1 MFSAMAHVLV
11 LWGAAA
17 AAVAGMEFRYH
28 SLEEVN
34 SYVHHVASEHASLVT
49 LQYLG
54 NTVKGRRIWQLII
67 SNRAKEDGFVP
78 NLHLI
83 ANIYGNDLI
92 TREVVMHLIEYI
104 VAHEQSD
111 PDVHWILNN
120 ARLHVVPSVNIDGS
134 DASVPGDCSSMTGG
148 ENTNGVSIN
157 RNFPGAFERVSPINR
172 PPVEP
177 ETAALMRLLRAYPA
191 VITVL
196 VFGGLRGV
204 LYPYDDLPGIDMPWV
219 RTGSTAPDEDVFSD
233 LSRHAVSLFAFNG
246 TTACEG
252 KPPVGPNNEGFS
264 NGATFSR
271 ISGSL
276 ADYAYAYEGSLPLSV
291 YIGCCKYDES
301 RSLRGHFEHSKA
313 PLLRLLRLADRGV
326 RGTVTNRRGEPVA
339 GALLAIS
346 NRTVGFRTN
355 QFGEFWRM
363 LLPGFYMLLV
373 SADGYLPAAVDFHV
387 NSGHVTTLEVK
398 LYTGYKYEG

>member
-1 MFSAMAHVLV
+1 MFSSMAHVLV

-54 NTVKGRRIWQLII
+54 NTVKVVLTADVIFEASESFVVGDLSLVVRARR
-67 SNRAKEDGFVP
+67 
-78 NLHLI
+78 
-83 ANIYGNDLI
+83 
-92 TREVVMHLIEYI
+92 
-104 VAHEQSD
+104 
-111 PDVHWILNN
+111 
-120 ARLHVVPSVNIDGS
+120 
-134 DASVPGDCSSMTGG
+134 

-191 VITVL
+191 VLTVL

-204 LYPYDDLPGIDMPWV
+204 LYPYDDLPGI
-219 RTGSTAPDEDVFSD
+219 
-233 LSRHAVSLFAFNG
+233 
-246 TTACEG
+246 
-252 KPPVGPNNEGFS
+252 
-264 NGATFSR
+264 GAAFSR

-373 SADGYLPAAVDFHV
+373 MDTKRSCLRVLIP
-387 NSGHVTTLEVK
+387 
-398 LYTGYKYEG
+398 